1 MDRVRFGRVL
11 GKGARMAAR
20 TAMEAVEAAT
30 APDPNPQI
38 IPPTTAQRNGAPR
51 RPASQ
56 ARPVAQPQVLATR
69 VAPAARAAAAG
80 ITTPFRR
87 ASRALW
93 HELTGSF
100 FALFAVSF
108 AAGVWH
114 TRADAL
120 SVIPNDR
127 YRFYAFG
134 AFALLFAYFS
144 ISSFLRARNRN

>member
-38 IPPTTAQRNGAPR
+38 LPPAAAQRNIR

-56 ARPVAQPQVLATR
+56 ARPIAQPQAQVLASR

-114 TRADAL
+114 TRADAF
-120 SVIPNDR
+120 SAIPNDR

>member
-1 MDRVRFGRVL
+1 
-11 GKGARMAAR
+11 MAAR

-38 IPPTTAQRNGAPR
+38 IPPTAAQRNTGGTPPR

-56 ARPVAQPQVLATR
+56 AQPQIVAQPQVFASR

-80 ITTPFRR
+80 ITTPLRK

-100 FALFAVSF
+100 FALFAFSF
-108 AAGVWH
+108 AAGAWH
-114 TRADAL
+114 TRAEAL
-120 SVIPNDR
+120 SAIPNDR

-134 AFALLFAYFS
+134 GFALLFAYFS
-144 ISSFLRARNRN
+144 ISSFLHARNRS

>member
-1 MDRVRFGRVL
+1 
-11 GKGARMAAR
+11 MAAR

-38 IPPTTAQRNGAPR
+38 IPPTAAQRNTGRSPSR
-51 RPASQ
+51 RPVSQ
-56 ARPVAQPQVLATR
+56 ARPIAQPQAQVLASR

-80 ITTPFRR
+80 ITTPLRR

-100 FALFAVSF
+100 FALFAFSF
-108 AAGVWH
+108 AAGAWH
-114 TRADAL
+114 TRSEAL
-120 SVIPNDR
+120 SAIPGDR
-127 YRFYAFG
+127 YHFYAFG

-144 ISSFLRARNRN
+144 ISSFLRARKQN